1 MHTKAPMA
9 IFCGCVRVS
18 NIVLLIAY
26 RTIQCQRKKHYAIKD
41 EKQNQKILFS
51 FCLCFK
57 PCKTPQKFATMDPM
71 EIDESQQVQTIEKL
85 LQLPPLEFNNNVDTT
100 NEFAKLVKIMNAV
113 VAQDENDQRTQV
125 VKKRIKALSR
135 DATNTTDDNEF
146 KNRINYET
154 NYATLSKIASKVAK
168 DQDKKRLRIVN
179 KRITDL
185 HKDGQVTKR
194 VRVEGTGT
202 RVEKEFTYANSR
214 VNQMNGLAG
223 KTYTRAIWE
232 GAEYEYVPRNIRKRH
247 VRTTEDASKK
257 PPNKWILA
265 LQKARAEMGI
275 TGLVAVRREAKDR
288 NDEQQ
293 ILGERLYLRAREIM
307 TEQKD

>member
-1 MHTKAPMA
+1 
-9 IFCGCVRVS
+9 
-18 NIVLLIAY
+18 
-26 RTIQCQRKKHYAIKD
+26 
-41 EKQNQKILFS
+41 
-51 FCLCFK
+51 
-57 PCKTPQKFATMDPM
+57 M

>member
-1 MHTKAPMA
+1 
-9 IFCGCVRVS
+9 
-18 NIVLLIAY
+18 
-26 RTIQCQRKKHYAIKD
+26 
-41 EKQNQKILFS
+41 
-51 FCLCFK
+51 
-57 PCKTPQKFATMDPM
+57 MDHM
-71 EIDESQQVQTIEKL
+71 EIDETRQQQVQSIEKL
-85 LQLPPLEFNNNVDTT
+85 LQLPPLEFVNNVETT
-100 NEFAKLVKIMNAV
+100 NEFAKLIKIMNAV
-113 VAQDENDQRTQV
+113 EAQGGDKQKIQIL
-125 VKKRIKALSR
+125 VKRMRVLRR
-135 DATNTTDDNEF
+135 DVLDTTDDVEF
-146 KNRINYET
+146 KSRIDHET
-154 NYATLSKIASKVAK
+154 NYATLSKVASKVAK
-168 DQDKKRLRIVN
+168 DKDKKRLRIVN

-185 HKDGQVTKR
+185 HRDGQVTKR

-223 KTYTRAIWE
+223 KTYTRTVWE

-247 VRTTEDASKK
+247 VRTTDEASKK

-275 TGLVAVRREAKDR
+275 TGLVPVRREAKDR

-307 TEQKD
+307 AEQKD